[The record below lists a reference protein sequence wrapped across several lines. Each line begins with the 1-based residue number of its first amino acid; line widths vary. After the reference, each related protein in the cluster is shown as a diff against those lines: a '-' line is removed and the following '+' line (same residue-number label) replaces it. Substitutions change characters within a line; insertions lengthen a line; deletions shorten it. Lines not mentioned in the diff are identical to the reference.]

1 MTRDAGI
8 DDVLGKAS
16 RYSRQGVLLQNS
28 TPCVA
33 TVSLQPPPA
42 LSDVAD
48 HRRQR
53 PRTSLRRPLP
63 VGAALGFTIASGL
76 EILRVTIGSNLHVVV
91 PGQCYRSAQLSS
103 GRLTSLVER
112 LHIRTVVNLRGPNVG
127 EPWYDEECRTLKEL
141 GIRRVDVKLSGYGPP
156 EDGEMNLLLDCL
168 EHDPGPLLVHCCSGS
183 DRSGFA
189 AALFLLL
196 RTDAD
201 LASAR
206 RQLGIRYGHNPFGAA
221 SLQGR
226 LLDAYEEWLTQNAK
240 SHSPANLRQWARDV
254 YRYLEW
260 QDPNPS

>member
-1 MTRDAGI
+1 
-8 DDVLGKAS
+8 
-16 RYSRQGVLLQNS
+16 
-28 TPCVA
+28 
-33 TVSLQPPPA
+33 VSLQQPPA
-42 LSDVAD
+42 LTGAAHD
-48 HRRQR
+48 RRQR
-53 PRTSLRRPLP
+53 PRSSLARPLA
-63 VGAALGFTIASGL
+63 VGAGLGFTIAIGL

-91 PGQCYRSAQLSS
+91 PGECYRSAQLSPA
-103 GRLTSLVER
+103 RLTSVVER
-112 LHIRTVVNLRGPNVG
+112 LHIRTVINLRGPNVG

-156 EDGEMNLLLDCL
+156 EDGEMNSLLDCL
-168 EHDPGPLLVHCCSGS
+168 EHDRGPLLVHCCSGS

-201 LASAR
+201 VAAAR

-226 LLDAYEEWLTQNAK
+226 LLDAYEEWLQQSGKA
-240 SHSPANLRQWARDV
+240 HSSANLRQWARDV
-254 YRYLEW
+254 YRYLDW